1 MKTLCRSC
9 IELCKIRIAFLSA
22 FSAATG
28 FMLSPTELRSQI
40 IILVPGVFLL
50 ACGSSA
56 LNQYQERISDAVM
69 PRTCGR
75 PLPSCRMRPADA
87 LYFSL
92 LLVFSGFLVLLL
104 TGSLPA
110 ALLGLSAV
118 LWYNGVYT
126 HLKKKTAFAV
136 IPGALVGAIP
146 PAIGW
151 IAAGGGM
158 GDPRLL
164 VICFFFFI
172 WQVPHFWLLIMNYG
186 PEYEKAGFPSLTGIF
201 SEMQL
206 RRIIFVWM
214 SATAVSCFFL
224 SASGV
229 VRCLYINIT
238 LLLLSSWLI
247 WIGVKPMLLQSAE
260 PVALSSFRKI
270 NIYLLMVMLF
280 LVVDKI
286 FLPVQ

>member
-1 MKTLCRSC
+1 MKILCSSY

-28 FMLSPTELRSQI
+28 FMLSPAELRSQI

-56 LNQYQERISDAVM
+56 LNQYQERSIDAVM
-69 PRTCGR
+69 PRTCAR
-75 PLPSCRMRPADA
+75 PLPSCRIRPADA
-87 LYFSL
+87 LYFSIL
-92 LLVFSGFLVLLL
+92 LIFSGFLVLLL

-110 ALLGLSAV
+110 ALLGLTAV

-126 HLKKKTAFAV
+126 HLKKITAFAAV
-136 IPGALVGAIP
+136 PGALVGAIP

-151 IAAGGGM
+151 TAAGSGIM
-158 GDPRLL
+158 DPRLL
-164 VICFFFFI
+164 LICFFFFL

-201 SEMQL
+201 SEKQL
-206 RRIIFVWM
+206 RRIIFIWM
-214 SATAVSCFFL
+214 SATAVSCLFL

-229 VRCLYINIT
+229 VRCAYVNIA

-247 WIGVKPMLLQSAE
+247 WVGLKPLLFQSSG

-270 NIYLLMVMLF
+270 NIYMFIVMLSLAIDRI
-280 LVVDKI
+280 LVLV
-286 FLPVQ
+286 

>member
-1 MKTLCRSC
+1 MAYT
-9 IELCKIRIAFLSA
+9 ELCKIRIAVLSA

-28 FMLSPTELRSQI
+28 FMLFPAALRSQI
-40 IILVPGVFLL
+40 IILVSGVFLM

-56 LNQYQERISDAVM
+56 LNQYQERVIDAVM

-75 PLPSCRMRPADA
+75 PLPSGRIRPADA

-92 LLVFSGFLVLLL
+92 WLVFSGFLVILF
-104 TGSLPA
+104 TGSMTA

-118 LWYNGVYT
+118 LWYNGLYT
-126 HLKKKTAFAV
+126 HLKKITAFAV

-158 GDPRLL
+158 IDPRLL
-164 VICFFFFI
+164 FICFFFFI
-172 WQVPHFWLLIMNYG
+172 WQVPHFWLLIMTYG
-186 PEYEKAGFPSLTGIF
+186 TEYEKAGVPSLTGIL

-214 SATAVSCFFL
+214 SATAVSCLIL

-229 VRCLYINIT
+229 VRGMIVNIT

-247 WIGVKPMLLQSAE
+247 WVGLKPMLLQSAG
-260 PVALSSFRKI
+260 PLALSSFRKI
-270 NIYLLMVMLF
+270 NMYLFMVMVF
-280 LVVDKI
+280 LAVDKI
-286 FLPVQ
+286 FVLA